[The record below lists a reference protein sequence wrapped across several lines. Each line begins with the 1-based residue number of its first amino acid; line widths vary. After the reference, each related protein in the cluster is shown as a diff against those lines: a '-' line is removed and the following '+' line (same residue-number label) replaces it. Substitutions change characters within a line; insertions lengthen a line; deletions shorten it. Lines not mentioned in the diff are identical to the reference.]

1 MHSLNGQKTRQFDMR
16 FRDSSYCILTLPST
30 VLEAV
35 GHQFKRISFRSY
47 FVSFILCST
56 TFALSGGFYFAE
68 AGGQYISKDAG
79 GERGG
84 GGRGEGQQMQS
95 DGGGGGGGGR
105 GGGRGEGQQ
114 KHSDGGGGG
123 RGGGRRGGGGRG
135 EGQQKQG
142 EGGGTTV
149 TYVHLHM
156 HVHTKVKLRPD
167 TR

>member
-1 MHSLNGQKTRQFDMR
+1 MR
-16 FRDSSYCILTLPST
+16 FRDSSYSILTLPST

-84 GGRGEGQQMQS
+84 GGRGEGQQKQS
-95 DGGGGGGGGR
+95 DGGGGG
-105 GGGRGEGQQ
+105 
-114 KHSDGGGGG
+114 
-123 RGGGRRGGGGRG
+123 RGGGGRG